1 MRKHVRRTKRRTGKL
16 TRRRISQRKRSQR
29 KRVSQRKRSQRKRSQ
44 RKRSQRKRLHGGMDI
59 NLVKGPE
66 NQYMINMEEIPKKH
80 IDEYYI
86 PQWLRLTTTDEINKE
101 VEEFIKGIH
110 KNAKE
115 MDPNITVDEIYITIM
130 NSIAKT
136 HKNRI
141 EELLE
146 EQKKAEAEKA
156 AMAMDRSMA
165 KTDAWLSGIAE
176 VPEPVTAP
184 EPEQEPPAQHMTMTE
199 EVLKEIDALRSELR
213 AVQETKIKKKKLIEE
228 KAKEAK
234 EAKEADAQRIAKTDA
249 WWREMDSVAK
259 AAQQA
264 KKDKHTRHRRK
275 KKSWSKMRQQA
286 NLLSKKT
293 PKEKNWFKM
302 RQAANRLTK
311 AKKSITPEES
321 IESESP
327 PTNLMDIYPEFEGQL
342 ERKYV
347 WDTDIMNEDFT
358 PEKLNYENCRRLQ
371 DYCELFPRKCYLNKD
386 FLERLVKPCQGVKK
400 TQLLINKFMKGYQFI
415 LELHDDEG
423 DMEIEVEEKVTDMY
437 NNKYP
442 GIVPTDQLSTV
453 VKGQSLE
460 SPRKNERRMQKWQS
474 ASSGMEG
481 DNPNYVLENTLD
493 LYIERIDI
501 PDDIKVLFKNII
513 QTAQLDEEPLYGDR
527 ASITDFIVNLR
538 LIEKE
543 AQLRMSAWQ
552 TLADLRDLPRPEFEY
567 NNFPEF
573 IEFVKDQFKK
583 LEHYSDLEVQ
593 QFVDTILERLTDLI
607 V

>member
-16 TRRRISQRKRSQR
+16 TRRISQR

-44 RKRSQRKRLHGGMDI
+44 RKRSQRKRSQRKRLHGGMDL

-66 NQYMINMEEIPKKH
+66 NQFLINMQEIPKKH

-141 EELLE
+141 EQLLE

-156 AMAMDRSMA
+156 VMAMDQSIT
-165 KTDAWLSGIAE
+165 KTDAWLSGVAE
-176 VPEPVTAP
+176 VPEPL
-184 EPEQEPPAQHMTMTE
+184 PEQEA
-199 EVLKEIDALRSELR
+199 A
-213 AVQETKIKKKKLIEE
+213 
-228 KAKEAK
+228 
-234 EAKEADAQRIAKTDA
+234 AQRIVKTDA
-249 WWREMDSVAK
+249 LMMDSVAN
-259 AAQQA
+259 AAQQT
-264 KKDKHTRHRRK
+264 KKDKRTRHRRK
-275 KKSWSKMRQQA
+275 
-286 NLLSKKT
+286 
-293 PKEKNWFKM
+293 KNWFKM
-302 RQAANRLTK
+302 RQAANRITK

-415 LELHDDEG
+415 VELHDDGG

-460 SPRKNERRMQKWQS
+460 SPTKNERRMQKWQS

-543 AQLRMSAWQ
+543 AQLRMSAGQ
-552 TLADLRDLPRPEFEY
+552 ESEFEY

-593 QFVDTILERLTDLI
+593 QFVNTILERLTDLI